1 WKEKELCNDR
11 DVKDAEDLLQTL
23 EAAVR
28 IEQARLEELKLRD
41 PSLPEARARK
51 VVEARQAQLEL
62 AEHEQRQYELR
73 APMKGKV
80 LRILVGRGDIVA
92 GAAGQHALEFC
103 PDHPRIV
110 RAEMGQEWASRLLPG
125 QKVLL
130 QDDEVPELQWGGE
143 VRRVSDWLTL
153 RRSVW

>member
-1 WKEKELCNDR
+1 
-11 DVKDAEDLLQTL
+11 
-23 EAAVR
+23 
-28 IEQARLEELKLRD
+28 
-41 PSLPEARARK
+41 

-125 QKVLL
+125 QKGLL
-130 QDDEVPELQWGGE
+130 QDDEVPELQWAGE

-153 RRSVW
+153 RRSVWPDAQELHDQRTAECIIEPKCGTQCLRIGQKLRVMLPHGGQK